1 MTNDVYI
8 GESFDEYL
16 EHHGILGMKW
26 GVRRTPEQLGHRVSK
41 KRERFEEYSAKSIE
55 AGEAGKKRSFS
66 RYKKKA
72 ERAYK
77 QEVKLSKTLEKA
89 LKKQVEKD
97 NEIVNKG
104 SVDDVLAIS
113 DRLSEDQ
120 INRAIKRIQN
130 QNRLKGLKEEDMAKV
145 DKLISF
151 GKKVADVSGS
161 VYNIANNVR
170 NFKNVMKDIQKD
182 QIKEEESITEKARA
196 KSVESAR
203 RSGDIAK
210 MKKVWGSATLDELK
224 NMETTL
230 RYRSKIEEYDKKDTS
245 SKKTK
250 KEENPVIKNTS
261 KEEVKSMLDEYANVM
276 FSENRNT
283 DGNVDWS
290 TPKYWYSYTPEN
302 IKKLGK

>member
-26 GVRRTPEQLGHRVSK
+26 GIRRTPEQLGHRVSK

-55 AGEAGKKRSFS
+55 AGEAGKKRRFN

-97 NEIVNKG
+97 NEIVSKG

-161 VYNIANNVR
+161 VYNIANDVR

-182 QIKEEESITEKARA
+182 QIKEEEDAIKSAEKKR
-196 KSVESAR
+196 KEKRDKELDKIVRSADMNKVQKVKEELSTTQLEEVYKR
-203 RSGDIAK
+203 LYLNNK
-210 MKKVWGSATLDELK
+210 MYVDEAIRNKDQKLM
-224 NMETTL
+224 NTYAHL
-230 RYRSKIEEYDKKDTS
+230 LGYSPLYNKKDDK
-245 SKKTK
+245 SKK
-250 KEENPVIKNTS
+250 
-261 KEEVKSMLDEYANVM
+261 D
-276 FSENRNT
+276 
-283 DGNVDWS
+283 D
-290 TPKYWYSYTPEN
+290 
-302 IKKLGK
+302 

>member
-26 GVRRTPEQLGHRVSK
+26 GIRRTPEQLGHRVSK

-55 AGEAGKKRSFS
+55 AGEAGKKRTFS

-97 NEIVNKG
+97 NEIVSKG

-130 QNRLKGLKEEDMAKV
+130 QNRLKGLKEEDVAKV

-182 QIKEEESITEKARA
+182 QIKEEEDAIKSAEKKR
-196 KSVESAR
+196 KEKRDKELDKIVRSA
-203 RSGDIAK
+203 D
-210 MKKVWGSATLDELK
+210 MNMVQKVKEELSTTQLEEVYKRLYLNNKIYVDEAIRNKDQKLM
-224 NMETTL
+224 NTYAHL
-230 RYRSKIEEYDKKDTS
+230 LGYSPLYNKKDD
-245 SKKTK
+245 K
-250 KEENPVIKNTS
+250 PKN
-261 KEEVKSMLDEYANVM
+261 D
-276 FSENRNT
+276 
-283 DGNVDWS
+283 D
-290 TPKYWYSYTPEN
+290 
-302 IKKLGK
+302 

>member
-26 GVRRTPEQLGHRVSK
+26 GVRRTPEQLGHLVSK

-55 AGEAGKKRSFS
+55 AGEAGKKRSFN

-77 QEVKLSKTLEKA
+77 QEVKLSKALEKA

-97 NEIVNKG
+97 NEIVSKG

-182 QIKEEESITEKARA
+182 QIKEEEDAIKSAEKKR
-196 KSVESAR
+196 KEKRDKELDKIVRSADMNR
-203 RSGDIAK
+203 VQKVKEELSTTQLEEVYKRLYLNNK
-210 MKKVWGSATLDELK
+210 MYVDEAIRNKDQKLM
-224 NMETTL
+224 NTYAHL
-230 RYRSKIEEYDKKDTS
+230 LGYSPLYNKKDDK
-245 SKKTK
+245 SKK
-250 KEENPVIKNTS
+250 
-261 KEEVKSMLDEYANVM
+261 D
-276 FSENRNT
+276 
-283 DGNVDWS
+283 D
-290 TPKYWYSYTPEN
+290 
-302 IKKLGK
+302 